1 MKSLKASVLAVLVI
15 AATNF
20 SMAQGN
26 ASKTPQERA
35 QLQTERMV
43 KELGLSAEQEARIA
57 EINYV
62 IASKN
67 DAVRKNVNYT
77 PAQRQLG
84 LDQNH
89 SGRKHLLKD
98 ILTPEQITLYDQK
111 EAARKAA
118 HQETAEDL

>member
-20 SMAQGN
+20 SMAQEKK
-26 ASKTPQERA
+26 SKTVEERA
-35 QLQTERMV
+35 QFQTERMV
-43 KELGLSAEQEARIA
+43 KELGLSEEQEARIT
-57 EINYV
+57 EINYM

-67 DAVRKNVNYT
+67 DVVRKDVNFT
-77 PAQRQLG
+77 PAQKQLG
-84 LDQNH
+84 LEYNFN
-89 SGRKHLLKD
+89 GRKHLLQN

-118 HQETAEDL
+118 SQETAEDL